1 MEAQEELKDGKT
13 DEELVRL
20 ALSDQ
25 RFFAEIVNR
34 YEKPLARYVRRIMP
48 SLGEETKDML
58 QEIFIKTYL
67 HLNDFNGDL
76 KFSSWVYRIAHNH
89 VVSELRKRNARPKT
103 VSLENSEYGA
113 FARGAIDE
121 STTERSAKYA
131 KEEVEYVLGKM
142 NEEYRTILI
151 LRFLEEK
158 DYSEISD
165 ILKKSVGTVGTMI
178 SRAKAQFKKEYEKR
192 YGN

>member
-1 MEAQEELKDGKT
+1 MMEHEVIKEEKT

-20 ALSDQ
+20 TLSDQ
-25 RFFAEIVNR
+25 RFFAEIVNK
-34 YEKPLARYVRRIMP
+34 YEKPLSRYVRRLMP
-48 SLGEETKDML
+48 SLGEEKKDML

-67 HLNDFNGDL
+67 HLNSFNGEL

-89 VVSELRKRNARPKT
+89 IVSELRKRDARPKT

-113 FARGAIDE
+113 FAHKALDE
-121 STTERSAKYA
+121 STTEHDARYA

-142 NEEYRTILI
+142 DDEYRTVLI

-192 YGN
+192 YGK